1 MGNDLKGG
9 DEILTDYF
17 ERLRTDEKISKEL
30 REKLNELWNQ
40 NKLKTKT
47 HISNALDAM
56 REQQTNE

>member
-1 MGNDLKGG
+1 MGNELKSG

-17 ERLRTDEKISKEL
+17 ERLRADEKISKEL
-30 REKLNELWNQ
+30 REKLHELWNQ

-56 REQQTNE
+56 RVADR